1 MPKNISLE
9 QKRAHLASVSQVSF
23 HGFLDVLLREKH
35 GRGHVVEEQWLLLLT
50 LWLKGSEREG
60 CAFGIGTERVVKDK
74 IQTITRFIT
83 SENF

>member
-9 QKRAHLASVSQVSF
+9 QERAHWAPVSQVSF

-50 LWLKGSEREG
+50 SWLKRSEREG
-60 CAFGIGTERVVKDK
+60 YSFGVGTERVVKDK

-83 SENF
+83 SEKF